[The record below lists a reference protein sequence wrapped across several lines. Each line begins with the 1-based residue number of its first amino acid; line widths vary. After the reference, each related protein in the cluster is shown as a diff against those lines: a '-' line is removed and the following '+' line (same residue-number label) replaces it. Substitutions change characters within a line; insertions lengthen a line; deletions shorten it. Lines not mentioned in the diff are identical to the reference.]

1 MLVNKVSRSKDI
13 FSIELRLA
21 FCLLVTFIGG
31 GEVKTMQQRTMI
43 LCFFN
48 LLVARR
54 SCPAN
59 YVTCFNHRCVSNKVK
74 CNGLD
79 DCGDGTDEIY
89 DCDVSHCNSTTEFT
103 CAGKQCIPLTEV
115 CDGESIT
122 MLFRVISRICFGM
135 VLRETKQ
142 D

>member
-1 MLVNKVSRSKDI
+1 
-13 FSIELRLA
+13 
-21 FCLLVTFIGG
+21 
-31 GEVKTMQQRTMI
+31 MQQRSMI
-43 LCFFN
+43 LCFFT

-54 SCPAN
+54 TCPAN

-103 CAGKQCIPLTEV
+103 CASKQCIPLTEV